1 MEPAPSDVDVVR
13 LELGGLT
20 CAACVGRVER
30 ALTQAAGVRRAEV
43 NLATSRARVE
53 FDAGIAGPES
63 LASAVRAA
71 GYDVHSVQL
80 VRTAG
85 GPGSETAA
93 EGPAQRAR
101 AVRAREAQA
110 VEERRQLVRAAAW
123 AASLALPVVA
133 LAMAHGAWP
142 FAHSSAGR
150 AVQAVL
156 TTAVV
161 FGPGREI
168 LALAWRATRAH
179 SADMHSLVALGV
191 LAAWGYSSVELI
203 RGGHLYFEAAATII
217 AFVLLGKVLESRAR
231 ARLGD
236 AVRGLVAL
244 VPAQARR
251 RNADGTEVDVELEA
265 LRPGDIVL
273 VRPGERI
280 PSDGVVLE
288 GRGALDESLLTGESA
303 PVIRGPTEDV
313 FGGAL
318 LVGGNERDGRI
329 EALAV
334 RITRTGAHTLIA
346 RMASAVEAAQATRAP
361 IARVADRVAAVFVPM
376 VLGIALLTAL
386 VWLAIGGDAGVALER
401 AVAVLVIACPCALG
415 LATPAAIAVGT
426 ARGAELGILF
436 KGGEALEA
444 AARLDRALFDKT
456 GTLTEGRP
464 RVTSVVALGGAD
476 GARVLRRAAAVE
488 QKSEH
493 PLARALVAEA
503 AARDL
508 VLPRCEQFAASIGAG
523 VEGRVGG
530 ALVRVG
536 TARWFATLGLDT
548 SEAEPEAARLAE
560 GGETPVLVAFDR
572 NVVGVIGVADTLRAD
587 AVATI
592 AALRARGVEPAILT
606 GDRAATAARVARELG
621 IDEVHAELSPAAK
634 AGLVRESRAA
644 GCHVAMIGD
653 GVNDAEALASAHIG
667 IALGSGT
674 DIALAASDVALLG
687 GGLGTVV
694 CALDLARATL
704 RTIRRNLLWA
714 SIYNVVGIPIAA
726 GVFEPSTGWS
736 LSPMFASLAMSL
748 SSVSVLMSSL
758 SLRSFGPGRAA

>member
-1 MEPAPSDVDVVR
+1 MKSAPSDVNIVR

-53 FDAGIAGPES
+53 FDAGLAGPES
-63 LASAVRAA
+63 LAAAVRAA

-80 VRTAG
+80 ARADG
-85 GPGSETAA
+85 GLGTGAA
-93 EGPAQRAR
+93 PEGPAQRAH

-110 VEERRQLVRAAAW
+110 AEEGRQLVRAAAW
-123 AASLALPVVA
+123 AALLALPVVA

-142 FAHSSAGR
+142 FAHTTAGR
-150 AVQAVL
+150 VAQAAL
-156 TTAVV
+156 TTAAV
-161 FGPGREI
+161 FGPGRQL
-168 LALAWRATRAH
+168 LALAWRATRART
-179 SADMHSLVALGV
+179 ADMHSLVALGV
-191 LAAWGYSSVELI
+191 LAAWGYSGVALV
-203 RGGHLYFEAAATII
+203 RGGHLYYEAAATII
-217 AFVLLGKVLESRAR
+217 AFVLFGKVLESRAR
-231 ARLGD
+231 AKLGD

-244 VPAQARR
+244 VPARTRR
-251 RNADGTEVDVELEA
+251 RNADGTEAEVALEA
-265 LRPGDIVL
+265 LRPGDIVI

-288 GRGALDESLLTGESA
+288 GRGALDESLLTGESV
-303 PVIRGPTEDV
+303 PVVRGPDDDV

-318 LVGGNERDGRI
+318 LVAGDERKGRI

-334 RITRTGAHTLIA
+334 HITRTGGHTLIA

-361 IARVADRVAAVFVPM
+361 IARVADRVAAVFVPA
-376 VLGIALLTAL
+376 VLGIALITAL
-386 VWLAIGGDAGVALER
+386 VWLALGVGAGVALER

-476 GARVLRRAAAVE
+476 SARVLRRAAAVE

-508 VLPRCEQFAASIGAG
+508 VLPRCEEFVASIGAG

-536 TARWFATLGLDT
+536 TARWFAAVGLDT
-548 SEAEPEAARLAE
+548 SAAEPEAARLAE
-560 GGETPVLVAFDR
+560 GGVTPVLVAFDR
-572 NVVGVIGVADTLRAD
+572 SVVGVIGLADTLRAD
-587 AVATI
+587 AAATI

-634 AGLVRESRAA
+634 AALVHESRAA
-644 GCHVAMIGD
+644 GRHVAMIGD

-687 GGLGTVV
+687 GGLEALVR
-694 CALDLARATL
+694 ALDLARATL

-726 GVFEPSTGWS
+726 GVLEPWTGWS

-758 SLRSFGPGRAA
+758 SLRRFARGGAS